1 MLRRL
6 FASNV
11 LVSRL
16 KGFGVEIGSD
26 EEWRNN
32 LSNNEACS
40 IKKSR
45 TERISK
51 RNSDFVW
58 RSKIDLDAAQ
68 NKVSK
73 SVIIKS
79 INFGDGETRTPVHS
93 ISFKDQDNE
102 PTIMQSVGSVRM
114 LEGSVSFKSGDE
126 EIMNSLNASFSEKN
140 LSMSCE
146 GEISKQ
152 SERSDSFTEKI
163 TRSSILSSSNP
174 KHHAAIKLQKVYK
187 SFRTRRKLA
196 DCAVL
201 IEQSWWNILDFAE
214 LKHSSVSF
222 FDIEKHE
229 TAISRGQKAY
239 HRIIKHVNLLYS
251 TSSRLLIHDIVMG
264 TIFTF
269 TTLNGYILKGY
280 VNRP

>member
-1 MLRRL
+1 MLLR
-6 FASNV
+6 FQ
-11 LVSRL
+11 
-16 KGFGVEIGSD
+16 EINSARESD
-26 EEWRNN
+26 ARC
-32 LSNNEACS
+32 LQA
-40 IKKSR
+40 R
-45 TERISK
+45 
-51 RNSDFVW
+51 
-58 RSKIDLDAAQ
+58 
-68 NKVSK
+68 NKVGK

-79 INFGDGETRTPVHS
+79 INFGDDETRNPVRS

-114 LEGSVSFKSGDE
+114 LEGSVSFKSGDKD
-126 EIMNSLNASFSEKN
+126 IMNSFNASFSEKN

-174 KHHAAIKLQKVYK
+174 KHQASIKLQKVYK

-201 IEQSWWNILDFAE
+201 IEQSWWKLLDFAE
-214 LKHSSVSF
+214 LKHSSVSL

-229 TAISRGQKAY
+229 TTISRGQKAY